1 MGTPTV
7 PDQKSEAEVAVYDAL
22 GLLKEAIVRDLS
34 QTLRDRFRSLDSH
47 AGAFEADEARRFV
60 LPSPA
65 LRVAVTSW
73 RGVAGDGDDSP
84 LVQAQLVLSILA
96 RDESALRRRDVV
108 ALELAQAVTRRLL
121 AGNYLNPEQLGSRVR
136 SPRAHEVSAK
146 VLYDSATD
154 RSGFAIWQIEAP
166 YVVDLSVPAEPT
178 ALELKDLWLGQHPKV
193 GRLHVRDY
201 QQVASSSN
209 IQ

>member
-1 MGTPTV
+1 MDIPDV
-7 PDQKSEAEVAVYDAL
+7 PDQPSGAEGAIYDAL
-22 GLLKEAIVRDLS
+22 GLLKEAIVQDLS
-34 QTLRDRFRSLDSH
+34 QTLRNRFRSLDSH

-65 LRVAVTSW
+65 LRIAVTSW
-73 RGVAGDGDDSP
+73 RGVIGDGDDST

-121 AGNYLNPEQLGSRVR
+121 VGSYLNPAQLGSRIR

-146 VLYDSATD
+146 VLYDGNTD
-154 RSGFAIWQIEAP
+154 RSGFAMWIIEAP
-166 YVVDLSVPAEPT
+166 YVVDLSAPAEHS

-193 GRLHVRDY
+193 GPLHVRDY